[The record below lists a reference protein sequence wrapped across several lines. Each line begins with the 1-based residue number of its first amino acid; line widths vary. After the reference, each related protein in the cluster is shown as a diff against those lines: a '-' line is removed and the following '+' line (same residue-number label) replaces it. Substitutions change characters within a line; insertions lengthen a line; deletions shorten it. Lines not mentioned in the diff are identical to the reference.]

1 MTARAITYYLD
12 VSAECT
18 RRVVAVDGAV
28 KALCGRLGTADLQQ
42 RTSRDLAEQ
51 CVKVDTH
58 THSLSFIKKTFLRYL
73 FFFISPWFL
82 FSEWLTIQVMELIC
96 TREAG
101 AVFEAGGLQC
111 VLSFIRDAG
120 PLVHK
125 DTLHS
130 AMVVVSRLC
139 SKVEPHD
146 AGLATCVDALSTL
159 LQHED
164 GHVSDGALRCF
175 ASLADRFT
183 RRGIDPG
190 PLAEHGLVS
199 ALLYR
204 LSNAAGTVAASTTTA
219 TTTAAGQPGTTPAA
233 SGVTSNPVEPNK
245 AAANTSGSSCS
256 SSISTVIS
264 LLSTLCRGSP
274 GITHDLLRSELP
286 DAIERA
292 VRGEER
298 CILDTMRLV
307 DLLLVLLFEGR
318 KALPRSGG
326 AGLASSSAASTGG
339 TPGTIRGGSSGSTAA
354 GSMLRRLDS
363 AGERTHRQ
371 LIDCIRS
378 KDTDALIDA
387 IDSGGIEVNFMDD
400 VGQTLLNW
408 ASAFGTQEMVEFL
421 CERGADVN
429 KGQRSSSLH
438 YVR

>member
-1 MTARAITYYLD
+1 
-12 VSAECT
+12 
-18 RRVVAVDGAV
+18 
-28 KALCGRLGTADLQQ
+28 
-42 RTSRDLAEQ
+42 
-51 CVKVDTH
+51 
-58 THSLSFIKKTFLRYL
+58 
-73 FFFISPWFL
+73 
-82 FSEWLTIQVMELIC
+82 MELIC

-120 PLVHK
+120 TLVHK

-146 AGLATCVDALSTL
+146 QGLAACVDALSTL

-164 GHVSDGALRCF
+164 GHVADGALRCF

-199 ALLYR
+199 ALLFR
-204 LSNAAGTVAASTTTA
+204 LSNAAGAAATSTSSSSQQSTNS
-219 TTTAAGQPGTTPAA
+219 PAA
-233 SGVTSNPVEPNK
+233 SATSATASATTSNPVEATGTK
-245 AAANTSGSSCS
+245 SATCS

-292 VRGEER
+292 VNGEER

-326 AGLASSSAASTGG
+326 GGLTNPASSSTAPT
-339 TPGTIRGGSSGSTAA
+339 TPGSTIRGGSSSGSST

-421 CERGADVN
+421 CERCADVN

-438 YVR
+438 YVIITILFPICFTFKYYILPYNFFFFSYSR

>member
-1 MTARAITYYLD
+1 
-12 VSAECT
+12 
-18 RRVVAVDGAV
+18 
-28 KALCGRLGTADLQQ
+28 
-42 RTSRDLAEQ
+42 
-51 CVKVDTH
+51 
-58 THSLSFIKKTFLRYL
+58 
-73 FFFISPWFL
+73 
-82 FSEWLTIQVMELIC
+82 MELIC

-120 PLVHK
+120 TLVHK

-146 AGLATCVDALSTL
+146 QGLAACVDALSTL

-164 GHVSDGALRCF
+164 GHVADGALRCF

-199 ALLYR
+199 ALLFR
-204 LSNAAGTVAASTTTA
+204 LSNAAGAAA
-219 TTTAAGQPGTTPAA
+219 TTTTSSSSQPSTNSPAA
-233 SGVTSNPVEPNK
+233 SAASASATTSNPVEATGTK
-245 AAANTSGSSCS
+245 SATCS

-292 VRGEER
+292 VNGEER

-326 AGLASSSAASTGG
+326 GLANPAGSSSSTGPT
-339 TPGTIRGGSSGSTAA
+339 TPGSTIRGGSSSGSST

-421 CERGADVN
+421 CERCADVN

-438 YVR
+438 YVIIIIIIIHFRSAI